1 MKINMNRNIVAFDVE
16 TTGLDTSKD
25 YVIQLSGVKFDKD
38 FNILGE
44 FNEYVIPPH
53 RDWEIA
59 EGAFEKHGLTKEFI
73 KENGRY
79 IYEVGVEFLNFI
91 ADCDLLSYN
100 GNRFDVKILS
110 KDLKAAGL
118 DLDLNRTFYDA
129 LALEAKLQPRTLD
142 AIYKKYTGKDLE
154 NAHNALYDVKA
165 TIEIFKHQMDSFRQ
179 DVEISADPDIA
190 VFDYVANFEESQI
203 FDVDG
208 MFKKEDDKIVFTK
221 GKYRGVEFM
230 EVAKGD
236 AGYISWYMKNPD
248 FSNHTKKILREYY
261 ANNRANN

>member
-1 MKINMNRNIVAFDVE
+1 MRNIVAFDVE

-25 YVIQLSGVKFDKD
+25 FVIQLSGVKFDKD

-44 FNEYVIPPH
+44 FNEYVCPKY
-53 RDWEIA
+53 DFEIA
-59 EGAFEKHGLTKEFI
+59 DGAFEKHGITKDFLLSVGKWMEVVGKEFL
-73 KENGRY
+73 
-79 IYEVGVEFLNFI
+79 EFISN
-91 ADCDLLSYN
+91 CDLLSYN

-129 LALEAKLQPRTLD
+129 LALEVKLQPRTLD
-142 AIYKKYTGKDLE
+142 TIYKKYTGKDLE

-165 TIEIFKHQMDSFRQ
+165 TIEIFKHQMNSFKQ
-179 DVEISADPDIA
+179 DVEISADPNVA

-208 MFKKEDDKIVFTK
+208 MFKKEDDKIVFIK
-221 GKYRGVEFM
+221 GKYKGAEFI
-230 EVAKGD
+230 EVASKD
-236 AGYISWYMKNPD
+236 PGYINWYMKNPD
-248 FSNHTKKILREYY
+248 FSNHTKNILRNYY
-261 ANNRANN
+261 IINNKKVKPNT

>member
-1 MKINMNRNIVAFDVE
+1 MKNIVAFDVE

-25 YVIQLSGVKFDKD
+25 FVIQLSGVKFDKD

-44 FNEYVIPPH
+44 FNEYVCPKS
-53 RDWEIA
+53 DFEIA
-59 EGAFEKHGLTKEFI
+59 DGAFEKHGIAKDFLLSVGKWMEVVGKEFL
-73 KENGRY
+73 
-79 IYEVGVEFLNFI
+79 EFI
-91 ADCDLLSYN
+91 TDCDLLSYN

-118 DLDLNRTFYDA
+118 EFDLNRTFYDA

-165 TIEIFKHQMDSFRQ
+165 TIEIFKHQMDSFRH

-190 VFDYVANFEESQI
+190 VFDYVANFEESRI

-208 MFKKEDDKIVFTK
+208 MFRKEDDKIIFTK

-230 EVAKGD
+230 EVCKGD
-236 AGYISWYMKNPD
+236 PGYIKWFMNNSD
-248 FSNHTKKILREYY
+248 FSNHTKNNLRNYY
-261 ANNRANN
+261 ITNRKSDPNS